1 MNIQDIVNVVINNG
15 ASIVILAY
23 FIYKDN
29 KFNEKLL
36 LLCDRVNSLIEYIEQ
51 KKEWLCGTN
60 WIENSKNNWVWS

>member
-1 MNIQDIVNVVINNG
+1 MNIQDIVNIVINNG

-36 LLCDRVNSLIEYIEQ
+36 LLCDRVNSLIEYIE
-51 KKEWLCGTN
+51 KKEWLFAKNWNKNNTNN
-60 WIENSKNNWVWS
+60 WIWS

>member
-1 MNIQDIVNVVINNG
+1 MNIQDIANVVINNG

-51 KKEWLCGTN
+51 KKE
-60 WIENSKNNWVWS
+60 

>member
-1 MNIQDIVNVVINNG
+1 MNIQDIANVLINNG
-15 ASIVILAY
+15 ASIAILAY

-51 KKEWLCGTN
+51 KKE
-60 WIENSKNNWVWS
+60 

>member
-1 MNIQDIVNVVINNG
+1 MSVQDIVNLVINNG
-15 ASIVILAY
+15 SSLVILAY

-51 KKEWLCGTN
+51 KKE
-60 WIENSKNNWVWS
+60 

>member
-1 MNIQDIVNVVINNG
+1 MNIQDIVNLIINNG
-15 ASIVILAY
+15 VSIVILTY

-51 KKEWLCGTN
+51 KKE
-60 WIENSKNNWVWS
+60 